1 MACGKSLLRALKR
14 WGRFFVELLYQGLA
28 INKLEAELSNFR
40 STEKMWEKRDG
51 TYNICPDF
59 LSATKILCG

>member
-1 MACGKSLLRALKR
+1 M
-14 WGRFFVELLYQGLA
+14 ELLYQGLA